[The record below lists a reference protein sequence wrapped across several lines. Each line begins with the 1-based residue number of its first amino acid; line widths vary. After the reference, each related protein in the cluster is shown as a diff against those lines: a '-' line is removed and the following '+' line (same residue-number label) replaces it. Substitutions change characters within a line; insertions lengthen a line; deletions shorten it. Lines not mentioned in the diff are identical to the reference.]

1 MQILGHRGIPAKLP
15 ENTINGFKH
24 VLSLPVDGIE
34 LDIHLTK
41 DHEFV
46 INHDPF
52 INYLDE
58 KFIIHQHTLAELQY
72 FTSSHRI
79 EHLAPTLNVLFDQ
92 LQIQLRNKEI
102 WLELK
107 SEEAGYHF
115 LFAHPEKVVQ
125 KLQSLNFLNGFN
137 IYYKSFDHQL
147 LNLMYEN
154 GFSANQLVP
163 LIEDKDHVM
172 NFLASLK
179 FRPSRISKHFD
190 RIVENEVVYCHDNN
204 FKLFGWTPNT
214 LQELQLCK
222 NLNLDGV
229 ITDDAVFALHYFKK

>member
-34 LDIHLTK
+34 LDLHLTK

-46 INHDPF
+46 INHDPY

-92 LQIQLRNKEI
+92 LQTELKNKEV

-107 SEEAGYHF
+107 SDEAEYHF

-125 KLQSLNFLNGFN
+125 KLQSLNFLKGYH

-147 LNLMYEN
+147 LNLMADN
-154 GFSANQLVP
+154 GFSTDSLVP
-163 LIEDKDHVM
+163 LIEDDAHLSS
-172 NFLASLK
+172 FLSSLK
-179 FRPSRISKHFD
+179 FKPSRISKHFEK
-190 RIVENEVVYCHDNN
+190 ITANEVAYCREQG

-214 LQELQLCK
+214 LQELQQCK
-222 NLNLDGV
+222 KLQLDGI
-229 ITDDAVFALHYFKK
+229 ITDDAVFALHFLRK